1 LSYGRECCSE
11 IPCGIARSND
21 GQDYRLHP
29 APTKSVCRPPQPAA
43 RHTSCSG
50 PLGTPQGRTDATPGT
65 ATGDAERQET
75 QRNPP
80 PSCNACKKA
89 ARERFLLLGCEAFHE
104 RSRPCAVSTG
114 A

>member
-29 APTKSVCRPPQPAA
+29 APTKSVCRPPQRAP
-43 RHTSCSG
+43 RHTSHSG
-50 PLGTPQGRTDATPGT
+50 RPGVPPGRARAARGLATS
-65 ATGDAERQET
+65 DAERQET

-89 ARERFLLLGCEAFHE
+89 ATDRFLLLGCEAFHE